1 MEQAANA
8 LGLPYREL
16 GPFNRI
22 QSPVPNAVLTG
33 AAFGLP
39 AGKMS
44 GLLDTDD
51 GMYVVKVLEQTPA
64 DTAAFQNDLDEF
76 RGQMIRLARQERVR
90 SYLDALRKAAV
101 VVDQRAS
108 LFPTTAQAE
117 EAAAGLPAQ
126 PPAY

>member
-1 MEQAANA
+1 
-8 LGLPYREL
+8 
-16 GPFNRI
+16 
-22 QSPVPNAVLTG
+22 
-33 AAFGLP
+33 
-39 AGKMS
+39 MS

-51 GMYVVKVLEQTPA
+51 GMYVVKVLEKTPA
-64 DTAAFQNDLDEF
+64 DSAAFQNDLDEF

-117 EAAAGLPAQ
+117 EAAAGCRPA
-126 PPAY
+126 PAY